1 MSVVKNQL
9 RTKLIY
15 PLLSVYL
22 VALCI
27 VFFLPLEISKNT
39 VLMLLVVM
47 LFIQGGLAVYV
58 FNRFIGNRLSA
69 LTQYLALVV
78 STEAAPA
85 GPLKDN
91 INDEL
96 GHIINDLSKF
106 IEGLKII
113 LHEIR
118 EDATSFRLGSQVLA
132 TQMKQAESSVSESS
146 QANESITY
154 SLHEISATADNLSAN
169 AQELEIT
176 SVKVTQL
183 LQQGTG
189 DAIENQQG
197 MTVFAKGIE
206 QMAISLDLLNK
217 DSQQIGSVLAVIK
230 GIADQTNLLALN
242 AAIEAARAGEQGR
255 GFAVV
260 ADEVR
265 ALASRTQESTVEI
278 QRIVEQLQSK
288 TTQAV
293 ASIGDSLNI
302 SQTSLQQCERVAQ
315 AFSDIGGAFAQL
327 DTVAGNITTSI
338 GEQQS
343 ATRSI
348 NTKAT
353 AISQL
358 SQEVKLNLH
367 AIAQKASE
375 QSVTSKDLDSVLTRV
390 CV

>member
-22 VALCI
+22 VGLCI
-27 VFFLPLEISKNT
+27 VFFLPLEISQNT

-78 STEAAPA
+78 STEDAPA

-91 INDEL
+91 VNDEL
-96 GHIINDLSKF
+96 GHIINDLSHF

-132 TQMKQAESSVSESS
+132 TQMKQAESSVSQSA

-265 ALASRTQESTVEI
+265 ALASRTQASTVEI
-278 QRIVEQLQSK
+278 QRIVEQLQNK

-302 SQTSLQQCERVAQ
+302 SQTSLQQCERVTQ

-327 DTVAGNITTSI
+327 DTVAGNITASI

>member
-1 MSVVKNQL
+1 MSVEKNQL
-9 RTKLIY
+9 RTKLLY

-27 VFFLPLEISKNT
+27 AFFLPLEISKNT
-39 VLMLLVVM
+39 VLMLLVAM
-47 LFIQGGLAVYV
+47 LFIQGSLAVYL
-58 FNRFIGNRLSA
+58 FNRFIGNRLSG
-69 LTQYLALVV
+69 LTEYLALVV

-96 GHIINDLSKF
+96 GHIINDLSQF

-265 ALASRTQESTVEI
+265 ALASRTQASTVEI

>member
-1 MSVVKNQL
+1 MSVEKNQL
-9 RTKLIY
+9 RTKLLY

-27 VFFLPLEISKNT
+27 AFFLPLEISKNT
-39 VLMLLVVM
+39 VLMLLVAM
-47 LFIQGGLAVYV
+47 LFIQGSLAVYL
-58 FNRFIGNRLSA
+58 FNRFIGNRLSG
-69 LTQYLALVV
+69 LTKYLALVV

-96 GHIINDLSKF
+96 GNIINDLSEF
-106 IEGLKII
+106 IEGLKNI

-118 EDATSFRLGSQVLA
+118 DDAASFRLGSQVLA
-132 TQMKQAESSVSESS
+132 TQMKQAEFSVSESS

-176 SVKVTQL
+176 SVKVTEL

-206 QMAISLDLLNK
+206 QMAISLDLLNN

-265 ALASRTQESTVEI
+265 ALASRTQASTVEI

-302 SQTSLQQCERVAQ
+302 SQTSLQQCKRVAQ
-315 AFSDIGGAFAQL
+315 AFSDIGGAFSQL

>member
-1 MSVVKNQL
+1 MSVEKNQL
-9 RTKLIY
+9 RTKLLY

-27 VFFLPLEISKNT
+27 AFFLPLEISKNT
-39 VLMLLVVM
+39 VLMLLVAM
-47 LFIQGGLAVYV
+47 LFIQGSLAVYL
-58 FNRFIGNRLSA
+58 FNRFIGNRLSG
-69 LTQYLALVV
+69 LTKYLALVV

-96 GHIINDLSKF
+96 GNIINDLSEF
-106 IEGLKII
+106 IEGLKNI

-118 EDATSFRLGSQVLA
+118 DDAASFRLGSQVLA
-132 TQMKQAESSVSESS
+132 TQMKQAEFSVSESS

-206 QMAISLDLLNK
+206 QMAISLDLLNN

-265 ALASRTQESTVEI
+265 ALASRTQASTVEI

-302 SQTSLQQCERVAQ
+302 SQTSLQQCKRVAQ
-315 AFSDIGGAFAQL
+315 AFSDIGGAFSQL

>member
-27 VFFLPLEISKNT
+27 VFFLPLEISQNT
-39 VLMLLVVM
+39 VLMLLVATV
-47 LFIQGGLAVYV
+47 FIQGILAVYL

-85 GPLKDN
+85 GPLKDDVD
-91 INDEL
+91 DEL
-96 GHIINDLSKF
+96 GRITNDLSQF
-106 IEGLKII
+106 IEGLKKI
-113 LHEIR
+113 LDEVR
-118 EDATSFRLGSQVLA
+118 EDATSFRHGSQVLA
-132 TQMKQAESSVSESS
+132 TQMKQAESSVSESA

-206 QMAISLDLLNK
+206 QMAASLDLLNN

-242 AAIEAARAGEQGR
+242 AAIEAARAGDQGR

-327 DTVAGNITTSI
+327 DTVAGNITASI

>member
-22 VALCI
+22 VGLCI
-27 VFFLPLEISKNT
+27 VFFLPLEISQNT

-78 STEAAPA
+78 STEDAPA

-91 INDEL
+91 VNDEL
-96 GHIINDLSKF
+96 GHIINDLSHF

-132 TQMKQAESSVSESS
+132 TQMKQAESSVSQSA

-176 SVKVTQL
+176 SVKVTPL

-206 QMAISLDLLNK
+206 QMAASLDLLNN

-265 ALASRTQESTVEI
+265 ALASRTQASTVEI

-327 DTVAGNITTSI
+327 DTVAGNITASI
-338 GEQQS
+338 GDQQS

-358 SQEVKLNLH
+358 SQEVKLNLR

>member
-1 MSVVKNQL
+1 
-9 RTKLIY
+9 
-15 PLLSVYL
+15 
-22 VALCI
+22 
-27 VFFLPLEISKNT
+27 
-39 VLMLLVVM
+39 M
-47 LFIQGGLAVYV
+47 LFIQGSLAVYL
-58 FNRFIGNRLSA
+58 FNRFIGNRLSG
-69 LTQYLALVV
+69 LTEYLALVV

-96 GHIINDLSKF
+96 GHIINDLSQF

-206 QMAISLDLLNK
+206 QMEASLDLLNK

-265 ALASRTQESTVEI
+265 ALASRTQASTVEI
-278 QRIVEQLQSK
+278 QRIVEQLQNK

>member
-1 MSVVKNQL
+1 MSVEKNQL
-9 RTKLIY
+9 RTKLLY

-27 VFFLPLEISKNT
+27 AFFLPLEISKNT
-39 VLMLLVVM
+39 VLMLLVAM
-47 LFIQGGLAVYV
+47 LFIQGSLAVYL
-58 FNRFIGNRLSA
+58 FNRFIGNRLSG
-69 LTQYLALVV
+69 LTKYLALVV

-96 GHIINDLSKF
+96 GNIINNLSKF
-106 IEGLKII
+106 IEGLKNI

-118 EDATSFRLGSQVLA
+118 EDAASFRLGSQVLA
-132 TQMKQAESSVSESS
+132 TQMKQAEFSVSESS

-189 DAIENQQG
+189 DAIENQLG

-206 QMAISLDLLNK
+206 QMAISLDLLNN

-265 ALASRTQESTVEI
+265 ALASRTQASTVEI

-302 SQTSLQQCERVAQ
+302 SQTSLQQCKRVAQ
-315 AFSDIGGAFAQL
+315 AFSDIGGAFSQL

>member
-1 MSVVKNQL
+1 MSVEKNQL
-9 RTKLIY
+9 RTKLLY

-27 VFFLPLEISKNT
+27 AFFLPLEISKNT
-39 VLMLLVVM
+39 VLMLLVAM
-47 LFIQGGLAVYV
+47 LFIQGSLAVYL
-58 FNRFIGNRLSA
+58 FNRFIGNRLSG
-69 LTQYLALVV
+69 LTKYLALVV

-91 INDEL
+91 VNDEL
-96 GHIINDLSKF
+96 GNIINDLSQF
-106 IEGLKII
+106 IEGLKNI

-118 EDATSFRLGSQVLA
+118 EDAASFRLGSQVLA
-132 TQMKQAESSVSESS
+132 TQMKQAEFSVSESS

-206 QMAISLDLLNK
+206 QMAISLDLLNN

-265 ALASRTQESTVEI
+265 ALASRTQASTVEI

-302 SQTSLQQCERVAQ
+302 SQTSLQQCKRVAQ
-315 AFSDIGGAFAQL
+315 AFSDIGGAFSQL

>member
-1 MSVVKNQL
+1 MSVEKNQL
-9 RTKLIY
+9 RTKLLY

-27 VFFLPLEISKNT
+27 AFFLPLEISKNT
-39 VLMLLVVM
+39 VLMLLVAM
-47 LFIQGGLAVYV
+47 LFIQGSLAVYL
-58 FNRFIGNRLSA
+58 FNRFIGNRLSG
-69 LTQYLALVV
+69 LTEYLALVV

-96 GHIINDLSKF
+96 GHIINDLSQF

-265 ALASRTQESTVEI
+265 ALASRTQASTVEI
-278 QRIVEQLQSK
+278 QRIVEQLQNK

-327 DTVAGNITTSI
+327 DTVAGNITASI